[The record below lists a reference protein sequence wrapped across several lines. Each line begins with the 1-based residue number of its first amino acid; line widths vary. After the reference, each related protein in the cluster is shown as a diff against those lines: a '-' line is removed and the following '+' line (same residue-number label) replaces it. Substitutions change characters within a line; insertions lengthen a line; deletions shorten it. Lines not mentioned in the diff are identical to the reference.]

1 MKGRYHKEKQNNMF
15 IRKELNVE
23 LNITPEEELK
33 PKNVPELCDELNMLL
48 NQISTKTTDLGIS
61 LVPRFPISTGSSG
74 IGMPSTSL
82 TRCLEFMVNIS
93 NNINNNLSIILE
105 SVK

>member
-1 MKGRYHKEKQNNMF
+1 MF

-48 NQISTKTTDLGIS
+48 NQISTKQPI
-61 LVPRFPISTGSSG
+61 LVYF
-74 IGMPSTSL
+74 L
-82 TRCLEFMVNIS
+82 FQDFQLVQDQQELECH
-93 NNINNNLSIILE
+93 LHH
-105 SVK
+105 